1 MDCRSFAER
10 FRFPTSALSTK
21 PVKVKW
27 LASTLARGDD
37 PEEVIRRITDY
48 RATDKHDPAYYARHT
63 VTKAQADLLRIATP
77 DEGVRM
83 RRAETDGQEQERSNI
98 P

>member
-1 MDCRSFAER
+1 
-10 FRFPTSALSTK
+10 
-21 PVKVKW
+21 
-27 LASTLARGDD
+27 LARGDD

-63 VTKAQADLLRIATP
+63 VTKAQADLLRIAAP

-83 RRAETDGQEQERSNI
+83 HRAETGGQEQERSNI